1 MGTSSTQIALPGCEC
16 INARSPPD
24 AQTSSRTL
32 SPDSEYDLMNLQTVS
47 ALILAHLVMLVHH
60 PGLKG
65 TVQDRGCYSSQK
77 PAQHQDVEV
86 VKVLS
91 NTND

>member
-1 MGTSSTQIALPGCEC
+1 MGTPSTQIALPGCEC
-16 INARSPPD
+16 INARSPPN

-32 SPDSEYDLMNLQTVS
+32 GPNSEYNLNLQAAS
-47 ALILAHLVMLVHH
+47 ALILAHLVMLIHH
-60 PGLKG
+60 PGLEG
-65 TVQDRGCYSSQK
+65 TVQDRGRYSSQK

-86 VKVLS
+86 VKVLL

>member
-1 MGTSSTQIALPGCEC
+1 MHFQAV
-16 INARSPPD
+16 N
-24 AQTSSRTL
+24 
-32 SPDSEYDLMNLQTVS
+32 

-60 PGLKG
+60 PGLEG

-77 PAQHQDVEV
+77 PAQHQNVEV

>member
-1 MGTSSTQIALPGCEC
+1 MGTPLTQIALPGCEC
-16 INARSPPD
+16 INARSPPY
-24 AQTSSRTL
+24 AHTPSRTL
-32 SPDSEYDLMNLQTVS
+32 SSDSEYNLNLQAAS

-60 PGLKG
+60 PGLEG
-65 TVQDRGCYSSQK
+65 TVQDRGRYSSQK

-91 NTND
+91 STNN